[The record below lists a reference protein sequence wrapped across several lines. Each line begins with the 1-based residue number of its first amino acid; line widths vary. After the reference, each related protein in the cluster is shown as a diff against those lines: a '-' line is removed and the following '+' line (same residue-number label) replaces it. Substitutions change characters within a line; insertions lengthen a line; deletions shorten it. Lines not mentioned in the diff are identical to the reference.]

1 MLTILFKRHW
11 HIIHII
17 LLYYPIDIILNFDIV
32 NTESEKINM
41 DNIKEK
47 IKTLSDETISNM
59 LNQRKTNTS
68 SFKDFLIDEQ
78 KKRKKHNHLMAT
90 DWNYAIKEH
99 IKTGLESPI
108 PYKVIPYKNGIGI
121 KKIEFFKPIKN
132 GSL

>member
-1 MLTILFKRHW
+1 MST
-11 HIIHII
+11 
-17 LLYYPIDIILNFDIV
+17 Y
-32 NTESEKINM
+32 ESEDKKYM

-47 IKTLSDETISNM
+47 IKTLSDKTISNM
-59 LNQRKTNTS
+59 LNQRKTNNS

-90 DWNYAIKEH
+90 NWNYAIKEH

-121 KKIEFFKPIKN
+121 KKIEFIK
-132 GSL
+132 

>member
-1 MLTILFKRHW
+1 
-11 HIIHII
+11 
-17 LLYYPIDIILNFDIV
+17 
-32 NTESEKINM
+32 M
-41 DNIKEK
+41 DNNTFIKEK

-59 LNQRKTNTS
+59 LNQRKINTS

-90 DWNYAIKEH
+90 NWNYAIKEH

-121 KKIEFFKPIKN
+121 KKIEFLKPIKN